1 MKKIKDS
8 DGNAHYFPE
17 NAHNCR
23 VIKRRVLTPEEINIF
38 AKEEQKYLSKHLVL
52 STYVYFHSKYNAFY
66 NDDGKIN
73 KRLTL
78 IYLKKTNNRETC

>member
-8 DGNAHYFPE
+8 DGIDHYFPE

-23 VIKRRVLTPEEINIF
+23 VIKRRVLTPDEINIF
-38 AKEEQKYLSKHLVL
+38 VKEEQKYLSKHLVL
-52 STYVYFHSKYNAFY
+52 SRYVYFHSKYNALY

-73 KRLTL
+73 KMLTL
-78 IYLKKTNNRETC
+78 IYLKKTKRGKKT